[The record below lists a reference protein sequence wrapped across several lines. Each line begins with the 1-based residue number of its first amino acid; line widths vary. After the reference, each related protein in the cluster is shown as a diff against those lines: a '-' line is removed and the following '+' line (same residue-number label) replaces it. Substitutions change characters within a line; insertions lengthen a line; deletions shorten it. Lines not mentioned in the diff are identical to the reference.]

1 MMLDNQVWAIFS
13 FEFKMNHKAAET
25 TQNINKEFLMLKER
39 NFKNL
44 YFLKESVLIKG
55 HFTIRSL
62 KINQK
67 P

>member
-1 MMLDNQVWAIFS
+1 
-13 FEFKMNHKAAET
+13 
-25 TQNINKEFLMLKER
+25 MLKER

-44 YFLKESVLIKG
+44 YSLKELVLIKG

>member
-1 MMLDNQVWAIFS
+1 
-13 FEFKMNHKAAET
+13 
-25 TQNINKEFLMLKER
+25 MLKE
-39 NFKNL
+39 NFKNV
-44 YFLKESVLIKG
+44 FLKGSVLIKG